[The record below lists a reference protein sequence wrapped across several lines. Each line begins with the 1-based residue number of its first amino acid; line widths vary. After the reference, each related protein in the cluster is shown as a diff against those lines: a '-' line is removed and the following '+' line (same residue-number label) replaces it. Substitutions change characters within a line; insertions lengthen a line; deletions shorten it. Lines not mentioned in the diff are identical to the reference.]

1 MIKNTKKI
9 TEGAMIV
16 ALLGVLFIIDRQSAG
31 IFNYIVAWVV
41 PLPFVVYTAKYGV
54 KDALVPFIASIF
66 VSIIL
71 ATPVLS
77 VLTVMYG
84 IIGLIYGFG
93 VHKKWQSRHL
103 FFSTVVGVSVI
114 YFVSV
119 VLFSAFFGFS
129 IQQDMQ
135 SIYQMLENID
145 TPPGLDVQR
154 VVTSSIVI
162 MYATSVIVE
171 TYLIHMLS
179 RVLLHRMK
187 IPVKPSKKL
196 ETVQVPKIVGWVM
209 LLGLFVYPI
218 AKILEANDF
227 ILTIGFTIYSWIM
240 ILLVYQAF
248 VFVII
253 VQRRFGFKY
262 LLFMIILGLLLI
274 PTLFIDL
281 LMIVGLLDILSDI
294 RSRII
299 GVNNHA

>member
-41 PLPFVVYTAKYGV
+41 PLPFVVYTAKYGI
-54 KDALVPFIASIF
+54 KDALVPFSASVF

-77 VLTVMYG
+77 IYTVMYG
-84 IIGLIYGFG
+84 IIGIIYGFG

-103 FFSTVVGVSVI
+103 FFATIVGVSVI

-119 VLFSAFFGFS
+119 VLFSVFFGFN

-135 SIYQMLENID
+135 SIYQMLETID
-145 TPPGLDVQR
+145 TPAGLDVQR
-154 VVTSSIVI
+154 VVTSSVVI

-187 IPVKPSKKL
+187 IPIKPSKKL
-196 ETVQVPKIVGWVM
+196 ETVQIPKIFGWVM

-218 AKILEANDF
+218 AKVLEANDF
-227 ILTIGFTIYSWIM
+227 ILTVGFTIYSWIM

-253 VQRRFGFKY
+253 VQRRFGLKY
-262 LLFMIILGLLLI
+262 LLFMIILGLILI

>member
-54 KDALVPFIASIF
+54 KDALVPFVASIF

-71 ATPVLS
+71 ATPVLT

-103 FFSTVVGVSVI
+103 FFSTVVGVSII

-145 TPPGLDVQR
+145 TPAGLDVQR

-218 AKILEANDF
+218 AKVLEANDF